1 MIAYFKKRQ
10 VLGNIKALKDLDQRI
25 AENLALQETI
35 KQREL
40 DVISDLK
47 KLLLDVDTLERKIA
61 REIINEG

>member
-10 VLGNIKALKDLDQRI
+10 VLSNIKALKDLDQRI
-25 AENLALQETI
+25 AENLALQESL
-35 KQREL
+35 KQQEL